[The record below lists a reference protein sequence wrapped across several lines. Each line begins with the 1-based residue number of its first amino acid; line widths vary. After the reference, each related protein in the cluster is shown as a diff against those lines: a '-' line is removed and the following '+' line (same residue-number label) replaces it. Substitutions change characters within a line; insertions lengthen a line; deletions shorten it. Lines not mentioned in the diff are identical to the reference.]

1 MTEVEFD
8 RVLHAVRAAVALSPQ
23 EEDMSLS
30 FAGMELPRAANDNG
44 AAWPMIPFPDGWY
57 ASC

>member
-8 RVLHAVRAAVALSPQ
+8 RVLHAVRDAVALSPQ
-23 EEDMSLS
+23 EEDMSQS
-30 FAGMELPRAANDNG
+30 FAGMELPTAANDNG
-44 AAWPMIPFPDGWY
+44 VAWPIIPFPDGWC